1 MRQSYSFRCNG
12 EKGFTLLEVLLA
24 LAISAMV
31 FQVAY
36 ALLFA
41 GYTSYKRISAMVDAQ
56 ENVRLAMGHIM
67 RSLRQVDHGSQV
79 AVDTDN
85 HVLIVDNRRF
95 YLNNGSLYEE
105 IDGTANELAYGITQF
120 SVSRDGLKVVITI
133 TGQNSQGRGF
143 SLSSSH
149 VLRR

>member
-36 ALLFA
+36 TLLFTS
-41 GYTSYKRISAMVDAQ
+41 YTSFKRISAMVDAQ

-67 RSLRQVDHGSQV
+67 RSLRQVAHGSQV
-79 AVDTDN
+79 TVDTDN
-85 HVLIVDNRRF
+85 HALIVDNRRF

-105 IDGTANELAYGITQF
+105 IDGTTNELAYGITQF